1 MMMQIKHFPI
11 ATVSIITLNAVIFAI
26 GLLSGSQTQI
36 IQNYGFIPNHL
47 FYVSNI
53 ANDDGNN
60 NNPAESA
67 QQNPLSSSPSLPP
80 LQSSEPSQSSSSL
93 LPESFTRLFTSMFIH
108 ANIAHIA
115 FNLFALAYLGE
126 YAERAI
132 GVPRY
137 VLVYLI
143 SGIVAALFHGIIA
156 SYILHNGDV
165 VMIGASG
172 AISGVLGI
180 AAAAGNYRAY
190 YWLVIQ
196 IVFAVIGSVSA
207 LPIAFS
213 AHVGGFIAGVL
224 MTKALVRLEQIKRR
238 KSRYFLQP

>member
-1 MMMQIKHFPI
+1 MMQIKRFPV
-11 ATVSIITLNAVIFAI
+11 ATASIITLNAVIFAI
-26 GLLSGSQTQI
+26 GLLSDSQTQI
-36 IQNYGFIPNHL
+36 IQNYGFIPNDL
-47 FYVSNI
+47 FYAGN
-53 ANDDGNN
+53 ANDDRN
-60 NNPAESA
+60 NNPADSA
-67 QQNPLSSSPSLPP
+67 QQNLLSSSLPLQSSEPQSSSSPSLP
-80 LQSSEPSQSSSSL
+80 ESL
-93 LPESFTRLFTSMFIH
+93 TRLFTSMFIH

-115 FNLFALAYLGE
+115 FNLFALVYLGG

-165 VMIGASG
+165 VLVGASG
-172 AISGVLGI
+172 AISGILGI
-180 AAAAGNYRAY
+180 AAAAGNSRAY
-190 YWLVIQ
+190 YWLVLQ

-207 LPIAFS
+207 LPIAFT
-213 AHVGGFIAGVL
+213 AHVGGFIAGLL
-224 MTKALVRLEQIKRR
+224 MTKVLVKLEQTKRK

>member
-1 MMMQIKHFPI
+1 VDIKMQVKHFPI
-11 ATVSIITLNAVIFAI
+11 ATTFLVTLNILVFAY
-26 GLLSGSQTQI
+26 GMLSGSQTQI

-47 FYVSNI
+47 FSENNEKGIGINNLDESVRHDSLSSLPLQQSNQ
-53 ANDDGNN
+53 
-60 NNPAESA
+60 ESSP
-67 QQNPLSSSPSLPP
+67 PLSYSLV
-80 LQSSEPSQSSSSL
+80 
-93 LPESFTRLFTSMFIH
+93 TLFTSMFIH

-115 FNLFALAYLGE
+115 FNLFALVYLGG

-165 VMIGASG
+165 VLVGASG

-180 AAAAGNYRAY
+180 AAAAGNSRAY
-190 YWLVIQ
+190 YWLVLQ

-207 LPIAFS
+207 LPIAFT

-224 MTKALVRLEQIKRR
+224 MTKVLVKLEQTKRK